1 MYACI
6 CRGIT
11 ESDVRRVGAA
21 GVTDPAALISTL
33 GLDDDRCCGRCV
45 RRIDEF
51 AELAWQ
57 GADAAVAP
65 RRGLRLIPVLA
76 SA

>member
-11 ESDVRRVGAA
+11 ESDVRHAGAA
-21 GVTDPAALISTL
+21 GVTDPAALISAL
-33 GLDDDRCCGRCV
+33 GLDDDRCCGRCA

-51 AELAWQ
+51 VELAWQ
-57 GADAAVAP
+57 GADAAAAR
-65 RRGLRLIPVLA
+65 RRGFQLIPVLA
-76 SA
+76 SS